1 MSLFW
6 SFLNNSYAQ
15 DPYTYWVHGFAGNNS
30 AWFPVTRAVDER
42 DLVQD
47 FPARHTLTQRVSYT
61 PPGGTI
67 GVIDLPSAAS
77 SLKQEM
83 FRVGAQTP
91 GIGNNAFVIAHSQG
105 GLVSRWALDRVIP
118 ASTGGAPYFT
128 GLVTF
133 GSPHLGAKIS
143 NSRLNGDLDIFLNDA
158 CNRVGTAILAS
169 EVTADLGGFLT
180 FIGLSRTAYNTV
192 QDAKT
197 TICDFMFSSQGTS
210 TPNTNKFAQQKILGA
225 VTAVDGTRSVAEDPV
240 LNDYAI
246 GAAKLNELSAMT
258 LAPNTIRVNFYGA
271 ENQNQLFFRTM
282 HYFFNQSAANAPFQA
297 TDAKEQ
303 TSVSSIIE
311 TRNNLANRSLML
323 REQANAIQ
331 CGWWWALTVFNPFTI
346 YGCQVQENRANLL
359 KTRASDIENNL
370 GWFDNCH
377 AQWQSIIGAR
387 EETMTIQERCICEV
401 GTFSVSNRPCTGR
414 DIRAGCE
421 AETIYTSNVTI
432 HDNDGVVVKESAI
445 GMPGALPLDDAT
457 MRMPDSQHM
466 QMRNDDRTKD
476 KLKLL
481 FNGDIHQRFRLD
493 TK

>member
-15 DPYTYWVHGFAGNNS
+15 EPYTYWLHGFASSNS
-30 AWFPVTRAVDER
+30 AWFPVTRAVNER
-42 DLVQD
+42 NLVTG
-47 FPARHTLTQRVSYT
+47 FPARHTKALRITYT
-61 PPGGTI
+61 PPAGSSS
-67 GVIDLPSAAS
+67 VVNLPTAAS
-77 SLKQEM
+77 SLQQEM
-83 FRVGAQTP
+83 LRENAETP
-91 GIGNNAFVIAHSQG
+91 GRGNTAFVIAHSHG
-105 GLVSRWALDRVIP
+105 GLVSRWALDRAIP
-118 ASTGGAPYFT
+118 ASTSVPYFT

-158 CNRVGTAILAS
+158 CNRVGTVILAS
-169 EVTADLGGFLT
+169 EVTTDLGGFLT

-210 TPNTNKFAQQKILGA
+210 TPNSNKFVQQKITGA
-225 VTAVDGTRSVAEDPV
+225 VTGGNGVRSVAEDPI
-240 LNDYAI
+240 LSDYAI
-246 GAAKLNELSAMT
+246 GAPRLHELSSMT
-258 LAPNTIRVNFYGA
+258 LQPNTVRVNFYGA

-282 HYFFNQSAANAPFQA
+282 HYFFNTESEPFQY
-297 TDAKEQ
+297 TDNAEEA
-303 TSVSSIIE
+303 SISNIIE
-311 TRNNLANRSLML
+311 TRNNLANRPFML

-331 CGWWWALTVFNPFTI
+331 CGWWWALTVFNPFSI
-346 YGCQVQENRANLL
+346 YNCQVQENSANLL
-359 KTRASDIENNL
+359 RTRASDIENNL

-377 AQWQSIIGAR
+377 AQWQGLIGAR

-445 GMPGALPLDDAT
+445 GMPGAIPLDDAT

-466 QMRNDDRTKD
+466 QMKNDERTKD

-481 FNGDIHQRFRLD
+481 FDGNIHLRFKLN